1 MTHSPLIED
10 LLNALLGDATIAQD
24 LTEADKATLRT
35 MVQTLAG
42 DLQGEL
48 QTVFQASN
56 EATALN
62 ASTVEGLSAD
72 LNTILSELGV
82 ASKVR
87 STQASGEPLDE
98 QSDSTLVEVLGDH
111 VESASG
117 VVEVLST
124 RSVSQQA
131 LNALRR
137 VELQLTA
144 LTIGVS
150 DLRQALE
157 QNCRP
162 MPLRRWKRSMTAL
175 LHRFQFQQ
183 HSETPVALQLRSA
196 LNVKPKH
203 IALFALMLCIP
214 LGLKLG
220 VPTLLHQADRAG
232 WLEKFHPQNQSL
244 DTVESIQ
251 NGILR
256 LKKPTGEVLRVKLA
270 GLVLDEHWRSQAEG
284 VMAMLLRPAQAKVRV
299 SHTQLVQHG
308 ITEAIVSLPNGTPLQ
323 EVLLSDGL
331 AKLNPN
337 NLKVLPENLVL
348 RLQQAET
355 NAKLQH
361 KNVWGD
367 PRHVSPH

>member
-1 MTHSPLIED
+1 MTHSPSIED
-10 LLNALLGDATIAQD
+10 LLNALLGDAAIAQD

-42 DLQGEL
+42 DLQEEL
-48 QTVFQASN
+48 HTVFQASN
-56 EATALN
+56 ETTASN
-62 ASTVEGLSAD
+62 TSTVEDLSAD
-72 LNTILSELGV
+72 LDSILSELGV
-82 ASKVR
+82 ASNAR
-87 STQASGEPLDE
+87 STQASGELLDK

-162 MPLRRWKRSMTAL
+162 MLLRGWKRSIIAL

-183 HSETPVALQLRSA
+183 HSGTLI
-196 LNVKPKH
+196 VKPKH
-203 IALFALMLCIP
+203 IALFALMLCVP
-214 LGLKLG
+214 LGLKLA
-220 VPTLLHQADRAG
+220 VPTLLHQADRAR
-232 WLEKFHPQNQSL
+232 WLEKFYPHNQSL

-251 NGILR
+251 NGILW

-270 GLVLDEHWRSQAEG
+270 GLVLDEPWQSQAEG
-284 VMAMLLRPAQAKVRV
+284 VMAMLLRPTQAKVMV
-299 SHTQLVQHG
+299 SHTQLAQND

-331 AKLNPN
+331 AKLNLN
-337 NLKVLPENLVL
+337 TLKTLPENLVL
-348 RLQQAET
+348 RLQQAEA

-367 PRHVSPH
+367 PRHASPH

>member
-1 MTHSPLIED
+1 MTHSPSIED
-10 LLNALLGDATIAQD
+10 LLNALLGDAAIAQD

-35 MVQTLAG
+35 MAQTLAG
-42 DLQGEL
+42 DLQDDL
-48 QTVFQASN
+48 HTVFQASS
-56 EATALN
+56 ETTASN

-72 LNTILSELGV
+72 LDSILSELSFV
-82 ASKVR
+82 
-87 STQASGEPLDE
+87 STQASGEPLDK

-157 QNCRP
+157 QNCRTQ
-162 MPLRRWKRSMTAL
+162 PLRRWKRSMTAL
-175 LHRFQFQQ
+175 LHRFRFQQ
-183 HSETPVALQLRSA
+183 HSGTSII
-196 LNVKPKH
+196 KPKH
-203 IALFALMLCIP
+203 IALFALMLCVP
-214 LGLKLG
+214 LGLNLA

-232 WLEKFHPQNQSL
+232 WLEKFYPQNQSL

-270 GLVLDEHWRSQAEG
+270 GLVLDAPWQSQAEG
-284 VMAMLLRPAQAKVRV
+284 VMAMLLRPAQAKVMV
-299 SHTQLVQHG
+299 SHTQLTQND

-331 AKLNPN
+331 AKLNLN
-337 NLKVLPENLVL
+337 TLNTLPENLVL
-348 RLQQAET
+348 RLQQAEA

-367 PRHVSPH
+367 PRHASPH

>member
-1 MTHSPLIED
+1 MTHSPSIED
-10 LLNALLGDATIAQD
+10 LLNALLGDAAITQD
-24 LTEADKATLRT
+24 LTEADKATFRT
-35 MVQTLAG
+35 MVQALAG
-42 DLQGEL
+42 DLQEEL
-48 QTVFQASN
+48 HTVFQASN
-56 EATALN
+56 DTTASN
-62 ASTVEGLSAD
+62 TSTVEGLSAD
-72 LNTILSELGV
+72 LGSILSELGV
-82 ASKVR
+82 ASSVR
-87 STQASGEPLDE
+87 STQASGEPLDK

-124 RSVSQQA
+124 RSVSEQA

-157 QNCRP
+157 QNGRP
-162 MPLRRWKRSMTAL
+162 QPLRRWKRTMTAL

-183 HSETPVALQLRSA
+183 HSGHLII
-196 LNVKPKH
+196 KPKH
-203 IALFALMLCIP
+203 IVLLAFMLCVP

-220 VPTLLHQADRAG
+220 VPTLLHQADQAG
-232 WLEKFHPQNQSL
+232 WLEKLYPQNQSL

-251 NGILR
+251 DGIFR
-256 LKKPTGEVLRVKLA
+256 LKKPSGEILRVKLA
-270 GLVLDEHWRSQAEG
+270 GLVLDEPWQSQAEG
-284 VMAMLLRPAQAKVRV
+284 VMAMLLRPAQAKVMV
-299 SHTQLVQHG
+299 SHTQLAQND

-323 EVLLSDGL
+323 EILLADGL
-331 AKLNPN
+331 AKLNPST
-337 NLKVLPENLVL
+337 LKTLPGTLIL
-348 RLQQAET
+348 RLQQAEA

-367 PRHVSPH
+367 PRYASPH